1 MKTEYNKESSPHRI
15 FTVVWVTESTL
26 VDSVTGKIKTTGLI
40 FSQETPKVATG
51 IQILQNKCKKENKKT
66 KHSQVRKR
74 VNECSLHR
82 LFTVA

>member
-1 MKTEYNKESSPHRI
+1 MRKRVNECYLHRLL
-15 FTVVWVTESTL
+15 TVVRVIESAEA
-26 VDSVTGKIKTTGLI
+26 DSITGKIKTTGLI

-74 VNECSLHR
+74 VNECSPHR